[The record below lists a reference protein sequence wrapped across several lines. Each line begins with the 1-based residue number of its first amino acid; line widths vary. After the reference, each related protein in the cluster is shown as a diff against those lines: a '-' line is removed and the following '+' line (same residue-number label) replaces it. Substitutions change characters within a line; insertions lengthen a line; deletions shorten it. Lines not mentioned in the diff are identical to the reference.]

1 MLLKLLMPPYY
12 RAPEHNSVI
21 VTWYKREG
29 EWVDFGDDL
38 FDFRLSQGLVMR
50 SDVPAYSLDHVE
62 RMARQRPQQAQRRME
77 EGRMPAAGTR
87 RESAYRVD
95 RRGTIIRVTAADR
108 GTLGKIYAAEG
119 ECRAVGELLAVLT
132 TNDDETVDAASPAWE
147 QACAFR
153 INDPAPKR
161 HEEA

>member
-1 MLLKLLMPPYY
+1 MFLKLLMPPYY

-50 SDVPAYSLDHVE
+50 SEVPAYSVDHVE
-62 RMARQRPQQAQRRME
+62 RMAGRRPQQAQQRME
-77 EGRMPAAGTR
+77 ERRVPATGTHPA
-87 RESAYRVD
+87 SAYRAV

-108 GTLGKIYAAEG
+108 GRLNKIYAGEG
-119 ECRAVGELLAVLT
+119 ECRAVGQLLAVLT
-132 TNDDETVDAASPAWE
+132 TDDDETVDTASPAWE

-153 INDPAPKR
+153 VNDPAPKR